1 MGEVQ
6 FSSWGCSSASSA
18 PRGGRNSATA
28 GDPSIVGQIAHES
41 GFAEKKILFSRFSTH
56 TLRAVSPIDTGGQN
70 SHLARSLTSLIPR
83 QTVTIFRTLEDMAE
97 DSEGAF
103 VLAKLNVET
112 HPELAK
118 QLGVQSLPTV
128 TLYRDGE
135 VIDSFTGQLPKM
147 HIRSFLKRNM
157 TD

>member
-1 MGEVQ
+1 MDFWAE
-6 FSSWGCSSASSA
+6 WC
-18 PRGGRNSATA
+18 TA
-28 GDPSIVGQIAHES
+28 CKGLS
-41 GFAEKKILFSRFSTH
+41 
-56 TLRAVSPIDTGGQN
+56 
-70 SHLARSLTSLIPR
+70 
-83 QTVTIFRTLEDMAE
+83 RTLEDMAE

-112 HPELAK
+112 NPELAK

-128 TLYRDGE
+128 TLYRDRK

>member
-1 MGEVQ
+1 MPPAVIEVTD
-6 FSSWGCSSASSA
+6 FEREVLEASS
-18 PRGGRNSATA
+18 RGPILV
-28 GDPSIVGQIAHES
+28 D
-41 GFAEKKILFSRFSTH
+41 FWAEWCTMCKGLS
-56 TLRAVSPIDTGGQN
+56 
-70 SHLARSLTSLIPR
+70 
-83 QTVTIFRTLEDMAE
+83 RTLEDMAE

-112 HPELAK
+112 DPELAK
-118 QLGVQSLPTV
+118 QLGVLSLPTV
-128 TLYRDGE
+128 MLYRDGE

>member
-1 MGEVQ
+1 MPPAVIEVTA
-6 FSSWGCSSASSA
+6 FERDALEA
-18 PRGGRNSATA
+18 PSRVPVLV
-28 GDPSIVGQIAHES
+28 D
-41 GFAEKKILFSRFSTH
+41 FWAEWCTMCKGLS
-56 TLRAVSPIDTGGQN
+56 
-70 SHLARSLTSLIPR
+70 
-83 QTVTIFRTLEDMAE
+83 RTLEDMAE

>member
-1 MGEVQ
+1 MSVTHETD
-6 FSSWGCSSASSA
+6 ASFE
-18 PRGGRNSATA
+18 NDVLTA
-28 GDPSIVGQIAHES
+28 EGPVLVD
-41 GFAEKKILFSRFSTH
+41 FWAEWCTMCKGLS
-56 TLRAVSPIDTGGQN
+56 
-70 SHLARSLTSLIPR
+70 
-83 QTVTIFRTLEDMAE
+83 RTLEDMAE

>member
-1 MGEVQ
+1 MPTAVIEVTD
-6 FSSWGCSSASSA
+6 FERDVLEASSRV
-18 PRGGRNSATA
+18 PVLV
-28 GDPSIVGQIAHES
+28 D
-41 GFAEKKILFSRFSTH
+41 FWAEWCTMCKGLS
-56 TLRAVSPIDTGGQN
+56 
-70 SHLARSLTSLIPR
+70 
-83 QTVTIFRTLEDMAE
+83 RTLEDMAE

-112 HPELAK
+112 DPELAK

-128 TLYRDGE
+128 KLYRDGE

-147 HIRSFLKRNM
+147 HIRSFLNRNM

>member
-1 MGEVQ
+1 MPPAVIEVTD
-6 FSSWGCSSASSA
+6 FERDVLEASSRV
-18 PRGGRNSATA
+18 PILV
-28 GDPSIVGQIAHES
+28 D
-41 GFAEKKILFSRFSTH
+41 FWAEWCTMCKGLS
-56 TLRAVSPIDTGGQN
+56 
-70 SHLARSLTSLIPR
+70 
-83 QTVTIFRTLEDMAE
+83 RTLEDMAE

-112 HPELAK
+112 DPALAK
-118 QLGVQSLPTV
+118 QLGVLSLPTV
-128 TLYRDGE
+128 MLYRDGE